1 MLETTGNVENLN
13 KFVTHEL
20 SEIKKIVPFK
30 CILPLF
36 YLTTLKHFSM
46 GLWCVWKVVFIWQP
60 GICSS
65 VVKPRI
71 SCKSLLKINLLSEK
85 CHDHYLLSA
94 SCLIHYSSLSPW
106 KTITSEKYAQ
116 QVDKL
121 HQKMQRLQ
129 LALVNRK
136 GPVLLHNARPQ
147 VTQSL
152 LQKWTNWATKFC
164 LINHIHLTSG
174 QLTATSSS
182 ISTTFCRENFSI
194 TSRMQKVL
202 SRNLW
207 KSERERTW
215 EKYLKR

>member
-1 MLETTGNVENLN
+1 M
-13 KFVTHEL
+13 THEL
-20 SEIKKIVPFK
+20 SEIKKFGPFK

-46 GLWCVWKVVFIWQP
+46 GLWFVWKVVFIWQP
-60 GICSS
+60 VICSS

-116 QVDKL
+116 QVDKM

-136 GPVLLHNARPQ
+136 GPLPLHDKAWPHVSHQ
-147 VTQSL
+147 CFKS
-152 LQKWTNWATKFC
+152 WMNWAAQFY
-164 LINHIHLTSG
+164 LVHHFHLTSR
-174 QLTATSSS
+174 QPTTTSSS
-182 ISTTFCRENFSI
+182 IWTTFCGKNAST
-194 TSRMQKVL
+194 TSRRQKMF
-202 SRNLW
+202 
-207 KSERERTW
+207 
-215 EKYLKR
+215 